1 VFLSQYFRILWAR
14 KWLLLV
20 TFLVIAASGIAIT
33 LLMPRVYTAETSL
46 VVEMRIDPAL
56 GALAPALASPSY
68 MQTQIEILK
77 SERVATRAAEI
88 LGVERSPELVRQYK
102 EAMAGRTKPPSVN
115 RYYADILSR
124 SLSVDPPHGSNII
137 NLSFSARDP
146 GFAQATADAFAKAYM
161 DVSVDLR
168 VAPALQ
174 TASFLDTQTK
184 VLRADLE
191 KAQSKLSTFQRSKG
205 IAITDERLDQETAR
219 YNALIAQFAMAQAE
233 RVDFETRQRN
243 SGSEVSPDVLQSPGV
258 INLKSQIATAESK
271 LSEISAIVGKNHPQR
286 QQLEA
291 QIAELKRQ
299 LASETRRVAGGA
311 TTSSRGSKE
320 KVNEL
325 QGMLEE
331 QKKKLLE
338 MRSDRDQI
346 AVYQRDVDAAQHAYD
361 AVTQR
366 LGITN
371 LEGLNNQANTRQLGP
386 AVEPLE
392 PSRPRIPLGIAAS
405 ILGGL
410 AVGVLAALGMEMMD
424 RRVRQPQDLIVVSGV
439 PVIGVLR
446 PQGSKQPIFRRLLMI
461 NNTPTRALAAPVIR
475 S

>member
-1 VFLSQYFRILWAR
+1 MFLSQYLRILWAR

-20 TFLVIAASGIAIT
+20 TFLVIAATGIAIT
-33 LLMPRVYTAETSL
+33 LLMPRQYTAETSL

-68 MQTQIEILK
+68 IQTQIEILK
-77 SERVATRAAEI
+77 SERVASRAVTI
-88 LGVERSPELVRQYK
+88 LGVERSKDAVEQWRNETKMKIPLARYF
-102 EAMAGRTKPPSVN
+102 AGV
-115 RYYADILSR
+115 LSR
-124 SLSVDPPHGSNII
+124 GLSVEPPHGSNII
-137 NLSFSARDP
+137 NLSFSAPDP
-146 GFAQATADAFAKAYM
+146 IFAQATANAFAQAYM
-161 DVSVDLR
+161 DVSVELR
-168 VAPALQ
+168 VAPARQSAGFLKEQ
-174 TASFLDTQTK
+174 TES
-184 VLRADLE
+184 LRADLE
-191 KAQSKLSTFQRSKG
+191 KAQTQLSKFQQSKG

-219 YNALIAQFAMAQAE
+219 YNALIAQLAMAQAE

-243 SGSEVSPDVLQSPGV
+243 SGSEVSPDVLQSPGI
-258 INLKSQIATAESK
+258 INLKSQIASAETK
-271 LSEISAIVGKNHPQR
+271 LTEISSIVGKNHPQR
-286 QQLEA
+286 LQLEA
-291 QIAELKRQ
+291 QIGELKRQ
-299 LASETRRVAGGA
+299 LAAETRRVAGGA
-311 TTSSRGSKE
+311 TTSSRGSSQ

-325 QGMLEE
+325 QIMVDM
-331 QKKKLLE
+331 QKKQLLA

-346 AVYQRDVDAAQHAYD
+346 AVYQRDVDAAQRAYD

-424 RRVRQPQDLIVVSGV
+424 RRVRMPQDLIVVSGV

-446 PQGSKQPIFRRLLMI
+446 PQGSKQPIFRRLLLI